1 MKALPY
7 ILCAILLAGVV
18 FLLLER
24 RTHINA
30 AGVYREQR
38 DSAIVLRDGYL
49 EVAESTAAKNFL
61 LTERLDS
68 MQMALNR
75 SIAADPPLSKKNQ
88 DAIASFHS
96 ADVDSVQRALLR
108 TPE

>member
-24 RTHINA
+24 RGHINA
-30 AGVYREQR
+30 AVVYREQR

-61 LTERLDS
+61 LTERIDS
-68 MQMALNR
+68 MQLALAQFILNT
-75 SIAADPPLSKKNQ
+75 PPLSDQVEN
-88 DAIASFHS
+88 ARRTLHN
-96 ADVDSVQRALLR
+96 ADIDSLRAVLLR
-108 TPE
+108 SPD